1 VGVTH
6 VTERPF
12 SCRKYTPGCVD
23 GSIAGPSGRDRV
35 VAFRGAQP
43 EARRRGDWTTIRYA
57 DCVLLERPAEDEIV
71 LWDRDGDR
79 IYIPGDF
86 WRGGRELIAEI
97 AAARPADI
105 VIEDRISLDL
115 ID

>member
-1 VGVTH
+1 MLGLGRRQRLLIGPEGVTLR
-6 VTERPF
+6 T
-12 SCRKYTPGCVD
+12 SD
-23 GSIAGPSGRDRV
+23 GTV
-35 VAFRGAQP
+35 
-43 EARRRGDWTTIRYA
+43 TTIRYA

-79 IYIPGDF
+79 IYVPGVF
-86 WRGGRELIAEI
+86 WRAGRELIAEI
-97 AAARPADI
+97 AAALPADI